1 VVERS
6 FHDKNSSEKFTMIF
20 RREIYKR
27 RLASEMALLF
37 QNKLLYDKV
46 VIFPNKNFNF
56 IGKPFMAA
64 TELD

>member
-1 VVERS
+1 
-6 FHDKNSSEKFTMIF
+6 
-20 RREIYKR
+20 
-27 RLASEMALLF
+27 
-37 QNKLLYDKV
+37 LYDKV